1 MRVGILVMVMVCL
14 SDGELHKCSVRLVVT
29 VSKDSTTS
37 ISCPSIT
44 ATNSEMKYLLLFN
57 ESYINHIH
65 MSKQLYSADS
75 VFSGQFK
82 VTANHSGVYICK
94 RELIYPPPQRED
106 CHVTEV
112 IVAEKQ
118 SSLTVNDTLPVTN
131 QSCAVRPPL
140 IPNVAM
146 WAGCGVLLAYS
157 LTVTSVAIVL
167 WNSKMKRE
175 EDDTNIYI
183 NTRPGEL
190 RKPCKV

>member
-14 SDGELHKCSVRLVVT
+14 SDGELHKCS
-29 VSKDSTTS
+29 
-37 ISCPSIT
+37 
-44 ATNSEMKYLLLFN
+44 
-57 ESYINHIH
+57 
-65 MSKQLYSADS
+65 
-75 VFSGQFK
+75 
-82 VTANHSGVYICK
+82 
-94 RELIYPPPQRED
+94 
-106 CHVTEV
+106 
-112 IVAEKQ
+112 EKQ